1 MGPDRGHTGKLYGPI
16 PTVEIRSEQP
26 MIRAA
31 LRAGRTSRGQQGRHG
46 EVVGVDGCKA
56 GWVGIVLHQGVFSRA
71 VLAATFPDLLISVPN
86 ATVVAVD
93 IPIGL
98 PATTRRADLE
108 ARRVVGARS
117 SSVFPT
123 PPRAVIEAATYEEA
137 NQRSRSLFGR
147 GISQQTFALAKK
159 ILEVERCRTD
169 AGTRLYEVHPEV
181 SFWALAGTTLHAGKH
196 SWTGHAERR
205 ALLEAAGIV
214 IPADLG
220 RAGLVAAADDV
231 LDAGV
236 AAWSAQR
243 LARGHGRSLPEP
255 PERDSKGRPI
265 AIWY

>member
-1 MGPDRGHTGKLYGPI
+1 
-16 PTVEIRSEQP
+16 

-31 LRAGRTSRGQQGRHG
+31 LRDRAASRSDQGHHG

-71 VLAATFPDLLISVPN
+71 LLAANFHDLLIAVPT
-86 ATVVAVD
+86 AKVVAVD

-98 PATTRRADLE
+98 PTTTRRADVE

-123 PPRAVIEAATYEEA
+123 PPRAAVDAATPEEA
-137 NQRSRSLFGR
+137 NQRSRALTGR
-147 GISQQTFALAKK
+147 GISRQSFALGKK
-159 ILEVERCRTD
+159 ILEVESCRAE
-169 AGTRLYEVHPEV
+169 AGATLYEIHPEV
-181 SFWALAGTTLHAGKH
+181 SFWALAGTPLRARKQ

-214 IPADLG
+214 IPTDLG

-231 LDAGV
+231 LDAAV

-243 LARGHGRSLPEP
+243 IASGHSRSLPNP
-255 PERDSKGRPI
+255 PERDADGRPMS
-265 AIWY
+265 IWY

>member
-1 MGPDRGHTGKLYGPI
+1 
-16 PTVEIRSEQP
+16 

-31 LRAGRTSRGQQGRHG
+31 LRGRASFSGEQGHG

-56 GWVGIVLHQGVFSRA
+56 GWVGVVLHKGVFSRA
-71 VLAATFPDLLISVPN
+71 VLAASFRDLLMAVPT

-98 PATTRRADLE
+98 PVTTRRADVE
-108 ARRVVGARS
+108 ARRVVGPRS

-123 PPRAVIEAATYEEA
+123 PSRAVVEAATYEEA
-137 NQRSRSLFGR
+137 GQRSRALSGR

-159 ILEVERCRTD
+159 ILEVENCRAD
-169 AGTRLYEVHPEV
+169 AGTALYEVHPEV
-181 SFWALAGTTLHAGKH
+181 SFWALAGAPLRAGKH
-196 SWTGHAERR
+196 SWTGQVERR
-205 ALLEAAGIV
+205 ALLEGASIV
-214 IPADLG
+214 IPTEIG

-231 LDAGV
+231 LDAAV

-243 LARGHGRSLPEP
+243 IADGHGRSLPDP
-255 PERDSKGRPI
+255 PERDSEDRPI